1 MSIDGPEV
9 QTSHTESDPALL
21 ARVAQRFYLEDASK
35 VAIASDL
42 GVSRFKVARLLA
54 EARERGIVHI
64 AIRNPDDDYTALT
77 SQLREHLHLAA
88 VHLVM
93 PDSDTVAERN
103 TLGQAG
109 AKVLRSQIHEG
120 SNVGFSWGRTLM
132 AIASHVDTLP
142 DAQFI
147 QITGVIGNDASQSPI
162 AILGQIAQHSNSV
175 GKALIAPLFCSSPE
189 AARTQRAEPSVA
201 EVLALYNDVDLAF
214 LSVGAWD
221 TRVTQLEEHLS
232 AADARMLD
240 EAGAV
245 ADSNGLFFDASGHY
259 LDIPLNDCRI
269 SISVEQ
275 LAAIPSVVAVAGTLD
290 KVNAIYAICR
300 SGIPTCLITTT
311 EVARALLELPAI
323 TERVYR

>member
-1 MSIDGPEV
+1 M
-9 QTSHTESDPALL
+9 L
-21 ARVAQRFYLEDASK
+21 
-35 VAIASDL
+35 
-42 GVSRFKVARLLA
+42 
-54 EARERGIVHI
+54 IVHI
-64 AIRNPDDDYTALT
+64 TISNPDEDYSALT
-77 SQLREHLHLAA
+77 EQLRVHLGLAA
-88 VHLVM
+88 VQLV
-93 PDSDTVAERN
+93 PPNSDTVAERN
-103 TLGQAG
+103 TLGEAG
-109 AKVLRSQIHEG
+109 AKALSRQIHEG

-175 GKALIAPLFCSSPE
+175 GKALIAPLFCSSPDV
-189 AARTQRAEPSVA
+189 ARAQRAEPSVA
-201 EVLALYNDVDLAF
+201 EVLALYDEIDLAF

-232 AADARMLD
+232 AADARLLD
-240 EAGAV
+240 RAGAV
-245 ADSNGLFFDASGHY
+245 ADSNGLFFDADGRY

-275 LAAIPSVVAVAGTLD
+275 LAAIPSVVAVAGTLA

-300 SGIPTCLITTT
+300 SGVPTCLITTT
-311 EVARALLELPAI
+311 EVAQALLELPAI